1 MMIFKYFCAFYFK
14 KEVLA
19 TGLVNMGNTCYMNSS
34 IQCLRRIDE
43 LKNYLVNNRFA
54 PNGDPKSLLV
64 TKALAGLFRDLEG
77 KGQAI

>member
-1 MMIFKYFCAFYFK
+1 
-14 KEVLA
+14 
-19 TGLVNMGNTCYMNSS
+19 MNSS